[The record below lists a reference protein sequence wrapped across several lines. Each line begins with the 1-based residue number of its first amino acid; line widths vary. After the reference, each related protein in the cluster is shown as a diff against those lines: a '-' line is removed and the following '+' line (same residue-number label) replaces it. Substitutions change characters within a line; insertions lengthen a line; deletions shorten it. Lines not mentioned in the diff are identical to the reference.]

1 MRVNENIT
9 PLILRH
15 DKDIITLIDKVNS
28 LKLVIQSL
36 PVQLLNKEDK
46 IESTIENTDQG
57 AEQISGDM
65 IAPETHGKFAICEY

>member
-36 PVQLLNKEDK
+36 AVLLVNKETK
-46 IESTIENTDQG
+46 IESTIENTDKG
-57 AEQISGDM
+57 GEQI
-65 IAPETHGKFAICEY
+65 TV